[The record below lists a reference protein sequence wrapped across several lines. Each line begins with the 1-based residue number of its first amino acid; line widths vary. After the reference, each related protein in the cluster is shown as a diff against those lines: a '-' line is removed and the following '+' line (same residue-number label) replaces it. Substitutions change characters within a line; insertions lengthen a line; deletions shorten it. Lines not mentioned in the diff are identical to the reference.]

1 MPDLKSLQGTWKIM
15 SLEMD
20 GRDMPSGEASITVKG
35 ARFTTTA
42 MGGEYSG
49 ALELDESASPKSF
62 NLRFEAG
69 PEAGN
74 TSYGIYELSGDTW
87 KICLT
92 LRGGTRPKTFAAAQG
107 SGLALETL
115 HRVTGFKAK
124 AADKAKSAT
133 PPAPLSGGPAPE
145 LAGEWSM
152 VSAIMSGK
160 PLEPEYVRM
169 GKRIATES
177 QLQVK
182 IGPQAVL
189 KAAYAV
195 ERSTAPKAMNYRLTD
210 GRVQA
215 GIWELE
221 GKQLKTCFAS
231 PGQPRPTEFASV
243 PGDGRTFTVWTK

>member
-1 MPDLKSLQGTWKIM
+1 MPDLDALQGAWRIVA
-15 SLEMD
+15 LEMD
-20 GRDMPSGEASITVKG
+20 GRNMPSGEASIIVKG
-35 ARFTTTA
+35 SRFTTTA

-49 ALELDESASPKSF
+49 ALEVDETTSPKSF

-69 PEAGN
+69 AESGN

-92 LRGGTRPKTFAAAQG
+92 LRGGTRPKTFATTAD

-115 HRVTGFKAK
+115 HRVAETKAK
-124 AADKAKSAT
+124 TGKAKSAA
-133 PPAPLSGGPAPE
+133 PPAPLPGEPAPE
-145 LAGEWSM
+145 LAGEWTM

-160 PLEPEYVRM
+160 PLEPLYVRM
-169 GKRIATES
+169 AKRIATES
-177 QLQVK
+177 ELQVK

-195 ERSTAPKAMNYRLTD
+195 ERASAPKAMNYRLTD

-215 GIWELE
+215 GIWELD
-221 GKQLKTCFAS
+221 GKRLTTCFAS

>member
-1 MPDLKSLQGTWKIM
+1 MPDLKALQGTWKIV

-20 GRDMPSGEASITVKG
+20 GSAMPSGEASIIVKG
-35 ARFTTTA
+35 SRFTTTA

-49 ALELDESASPKSF
+49 AIEVDETTSPKSF
-62 NLRFEAG
+62 NLRFDAG
-69 PEAGN
+69 PETGN
-74 TSYGIYELSGDTW
+74 TSYGIYELSRDSW

-92 LRGGTRPKTFAAAQG
+92 LRGGKRPTTFATTLG

-115 HRVTGFKAK
+115 QRVTGANTKAG
-124 AADKAKSAT
+124 KAKSAT
-133 PPAPLSGGPAPE
+133 PLAPLPGEPAPE

-160 PLEPEYVRM
+160 PLEPQYVRM
-169 GKRIATES
+169 GKRIATASE
-177 QLQVK
+177 LQVK

-195 ERSTAPKAMNYRLTD
+195 ERTSAPKAMNYRLAD

-215 GIWELE
+215 GIWELD
-221 GKQLKTCFAS
+221 GRQLRTCFAS
-231 PGQPRPTEFASV
+231 PGQPRPTEFASAR
-243 PGDGRTFTVWTK
+243 GDGRTFTVWTK

>member
-1 MPDLKSLQGTWKIM
+1 MPDLKALQGAWRIVA
-15 SLEMD
+15 LEMD
-20 GRDMPSGEASITVKG
+20 GGNMPSGDASIIVKDS
-35 ARFTTTA
+35 RFTTTA

-49 ALELDESASPKSF
+49 ALEVDETTSPKSF
-62 NLRFEAG
+62 NLRFQAG

-92 LRGGTRPKTFAAAQG
+92 LRGGTRPKTFATTAG

-115 HRVTGFKAK
+115 HRVDAAKAK
-124 AADKAKSAT
+124 AGKAKSAP
-133 PPAPLSGGPAPE
+133 PPAPLPGEPAPE

-160 PLEPEYVRM
+160 PLEPQYVRM

-177 QLQVK
+177 ELQVK

-195 ERSTAPKAMNYRLTD
+195 ERTSAPRAMNYRLSD

-215 GIWELE
+215 GIWELD

-231 PGQPRPTEFASV
+231 PGQPRPTEFASA

>member
-1 MPDLKSLQGTWKIM
+1 MPDLKALQGAWRIVT
-15 SLEMD
+15 LEMD
-20 GRDMPSGEASITVKG
+20 GATMPSGEASIIVKG
-35 ARFTTTA
+35 SRFTTTA

-49 ALELDESASPKSF
+49 AIEVNETTSPKSF

-92 LRGGTRPKTFAAAQG
+92 LRGGTRPKTFATTEG

-115 HRVTGFKAK
+115 HRVAGSKAK
-124 AADKAKSAT
+124 AGKAKSAT
-133 PPAPLSGGPAPE
+133 QPTPLPGEPAPE

-160 PLEPEYVRM
+160 PLEPQYVRM

-177 QLQVK
+177 ELQVK

-195 ERSTAPKAMNYRLTD
+195 ERTSAPKAMNYRLSD
-210 GRVQA
+210 GRAQA
-215 GIWELE
+215 GIWELD

-231 PGQPRPTEFASV
+231 PGQPRPTEFASA